1 MCVLKSDRNNKNINE
16 ELILNKIWFRLKVRN
31 LMWMKK
37 KRLSKTRKEGSLK

>member
-37 KRLSKTRKEGSLK
+37 NGYLKQEKKVH